1 MPRHLFVVLLLFCSA
16 AAAEDVKL
24 SPRHVSVTGTSVA
37 KVQPD
42 IVVWHVNIRRANK
55 DLAKAQG
62 ECDETVK
69 KILELRKELKIK
81 PEDAQTGYM
90 SVQKIYDR
98 DAAGNQTSF
107 RHFQI
112 DRAVT
117 LRQHDTTRFDAVLAG
132 LIGTADVEV
141 SYSLESSEYLA
152 LRTKTR
158 LEAVKAARKK
168 AGEMTELLG
177 GKLGRVLR
185 IAEPQENWGVSSGI
199 YNNNFASS
207 APRAAEPDQAPGTFA
222 PGAIEVKVSIEVAFE
237 IE

>member
-1 MPRHLFVVLLLFCSA
+1 MPRHLFFVLLFCCTA
-16 AAAEDVKL
+16 TAAAEEVKL

-55 DLAKAQG
+55 DLAKAQA

-69 KILELRKELKIK
+69 KILELRRELKIK

-112 DRAVT
+112 DRSVT
-117 LRQHDTTRFDAVLAG
+117 LRQHDTGRFDAVLAG

-168 AGEMTELLG
+168 ANEMTELLG

-185 IAEPQENWGVSSGI
+185 IAEPQENWGTSYASNYNSG
-199 YNNNFASS
+199 FS
-207 APRAAEPDQAPGTFA
+207 APRAAEPDQAAGTFS
-222 PGAIEVKVSIEVAFE
+222 PGAVEVKVSIEVAFE